1 MEVLPSFK
9 LVFFKLLKT
18 QGKIYARRKLK
29 KLTSVPD
36 EILEVGNWEGANEFL
51 GYSEILQKT
60 CGTNFLSEV
69 VQGAPTN
76 ESLNG
81 KKKD

>member
-1 MEVLPSFK
+1 M
-9 LVFFKLLKT
+9 
-18 QGKIYARRKLK
+18 
-29 KLTSVPD
+29 
-36 EILEVGNWEGANEFL
+36 GNWEGANDFL

-69 VQGAPTN
+69 VQGAPIN
-76 ESLNG
+76 ESLNS

>member
-1 MEVLPSFK
+1 M
-9 LVFFKLLKT
+9 LKT
-18 QGKIYARRKLK
+18 QGNIHARRKLK
-29 KLTSVPD
+29 KLTSVID

-51 GYSEILQKT
+51 GYSQILQRT
-60 CGTNFLSEV
+60 SGTNFLFEV

-76 ESLNG
+76 ESINS